1 MKKFLLACATVGLA
15 AGAGYL
21 LYQTWKRYCG
31 QAEES
36 SGSETVRK
44 REISS
49 FSPNAVINL
58 IRD

>member
-21 LYQTWKRYCG
+21 LYQTWKRYSG
-31 QAEES
+31 EAEEN

-44 REISS
+44 RELSS
-49 FSPNAVINL
+49 FSPNVVVNL
-58 IRD
+58 MGN